1 MWIATGIMSVVFCV
15 AAWGMAAKK
24 KEETNWA
31 SGCSLAFVAVTLLMQ
46 YRMVLDWV
54 NKGDWSALADVVP
67 SMFAILCGYVVL
79 MLLAN
84 AGAIAVNKK

>member
-31 SGCSLAFVAVTLLMQ
+31 SGCSLVFVAVTLLMQ
-46 YRMVLDWV
+46 YRMV
-54 NKGDWSALADVVP
+54 
-67 SMFAILCGYVVL
+67 
-79 MLLAN
+79 
-84 AGAIAVNKK
+84 

>member
-1 MWIATGIMSVVFCV
+1 MFFGVCGSYSVD
-15 AAWGMAAKK
+15 
-24 KEETNWA
+24 
-31 SGCSLAFVAVTLLMQ
+31 AVS
-46 YRMVLDWV
+46 VLDWV

-67 SMFAILCGYVVL
+67 SMFTILCGYVVL

>member
-1 MWIATGIMSVVFCV
+1 MTLNEKLKHKYALSDYG
-15 AAWGMAAKK
+15 AKGM
-24 KEETNWA
+24 
-31 SGCSLAFVAVTLLMQ
+31 LRAFVAVTLLMQ

-67 SMFAILCGYVVL
+67 SMFTILCGYVVL

>member
-24 KEETNWA
+24 NVKANWA
-31 SGCSLAFVAVTLLMQ
+31 SGCSLAFVAVTLLME
-46 YRMVLDWV
+46 YRMVVDWV
-54 NKGDWSALADVVP
+54 NKEDWGALMDVVP
-67 SMFAILCGYVVL
+67 SMFPILCGYVVI

-84 AGAIAVNKK
+84 AGVIAENKR

>member
-15 AAWGMAAKK
+15 AAWGMAVKK

-46 YRMVLDWV
+46 YRMV
-54 NKGDWSALADVVP
+54 
-67 SMFAILCGYVVL
+67 
-79 MLLAN
+79 
-84 AGAIAVNKK
+84 